1 MKSFWKAAAAVASLV
16 LASCGGGDGNAAIS
30 KTFNYAAGQAPNANE
45 QSAATSAQSG
55 VSSTSTFNTTPDSN
69 NASLI
74 IGLADELAV
83 SALGSSPV
91 GASPIAQD
99 PRLRH
104 AMRNAVTSACTVVTA
119 TSVTFNSCTEIESGY
134 TFTLSGNITA
144 AAGTVTWDIHGAFTG
159 TSNGFSINLN
169 LHQSGALTVTSTT
182 VVGQG
187 LSEISGSVSGQ
198 GQSVSFGLDT
208 AAMVN
213 LTYSPTC
220 VTSGTLE
227 VKRVWSQRPQG
238 ATGPDFADVAV
249 KLTWTGCN
257 TIQVQHST

>member
-16 LASCGGGDGNAAIS
+16 LASCGGGGNAAIS
-30 KTFNYAAGQAPNANE
+30 KTFNYSAAQAPNANE
-45 QSAATSAQSG
+45 QSAATSAQG
-55 VSSTSTFNTTPDSN
+55 AVSTTSTFNTTPDSN

-83 SALGSSPV
+83 SALGGSPV

-104 AMRNAVTSACTVVTA
+104 AMRNAVTADCTVVTA
-119 TSVTFNSCTEIESGY
+119 TSVTFSNCTEMESGY
-134 TFTLSGNITA
+134 SFTLSGNITA

-159 TSNGFSINLN
+159 SNNGISINLN

-182 VVGQG
+182 VVGQA
-187 LSEISGSVSGQ
+187 LSEMSGSVSGQ
-198 GQSVSFGLDT
+198 GQTVSFGLDT

-213 LTYSPTC
+213 LTYNQTC

-227 VKRVWSQRPQG
+227 VKRVWSERPQG
-238 ATGPDFADVAV
+238 ASGPDFADVAV

>member
-1 MKSFWKAAAAVASLV
+1 M
-16 LASCGGGDGNAAIS
+16 
-30 KTFNYAAGQAPNANE
+30 
-45 QSAATSAQSG
+45 
-55 VSSTSTFNTTPDSN
+55 
-69 NASLI
+69 
-74 IGLADELAV
+74 
-83 SALGSSPV
+83 
-91 GASPIAQD
+91 
-99 PRLRH
+99 
-104 AMRNAVTSACTVVTA
+104 
-119 TSVTFNSCTEIESGY
+119 
-134 TFTLSGNITA
+134 
-144 AAGTVTWDIHGAFTG
+144 
-159 TSNGFSINLN
+159 
-169 LHQSGALTVTSTT
+169 TSTT